1 MKNFCIITNPYKD
14 KEYALTNKMK
24 SYIELKGGSCQVI
37 TEKNE
42 IPSSVEVIFVLGG
55 DGTLIRAAGV
65 ASEKDI
71 PMSPAVVNS
80 ILVKTGYPAISAV
93 ISISIMNR
101 MMSRPMMSR

>member
-71 PMSPAVVNS
+71 PLLGVN
-80 ILVKTGYPAISAV
+80 LGHLGYLCE
-93 ISISIMNR
+93 
-101 MMSRPMMSR
+101 